1 MFVLLQI
8 HAPCCAAVTACMR
21 KEGACAW
28 KGGRGQSATWRKVSA
43 SIPPAPTTAPASRAS
58 AYAVRP
64 TRVLIVNKVRTVVY
78 TAKKKKK
85 GSTCTQMTL
94 LFLLK
99 ARIEFNTTLINIFI
113 LSKDQM
119 TLCDTK
125 GIPQTDGP

>member
-1 MFVLLQI
+1 MFVLFQI

-85 GSTCTQMTL
+85 GLHLHTNDFA
-94 LFLLK
+94 LFIK
-99 ARIEFNTTLINIFI
+99 
-113 LSKDQM
+113 SKN
-119 TLCDTK
+119 
-125 GIPQTDGP
+125 

>member
-21 KEGACAW
+21 KEGVCAW

-85 GSTCTQMTL
+85 KGLHLHTNNFA
-94 LFLLK
+94 LFIK
-99 ARIEFNTTLINIFI
+99 
-113 LSKDQM
+113 SKN
-119 TLCDTK
+119 
-125 GIPQTDGP
+125 

>member
-64 TRVLIVNKVRTVVY
+64 TRVLIVNKVRTVKPHDVVY

-85 GSTCTQMTL
+85 KWLHLHTNDFA
-94 LFLLK
+94 LFIK
-99 ARIEFNTTLINIFI
+99 
-113 LSKDQM
+113 SKN
-119 TLCDTK
+119 
-125 GIPQTDGP
+125 